1 MNRFI
6 IDEFYRNPAL
16 HRKLSSYARHE
27 RAKAVGEILGWLR
40 QRLSPRATS
49 RDWLARLG

>member
-1 MNRFI
+1 MNRYI
-6 IDEFYRNPAL
+6 IDEFYRDPAL

-27 RAKAVGEILGWLR
+27 RAKAVRHILSWMR
-40 QRLSPRATS
+40 ERLVPRATS